1 MAVKVI
7 AFEKIREC
15 IANNQAFVLQGGA
28 GSGKTETL
36 KATMEFVA
44 SQWPSKKIAC
54 ITHTNKAVE
63 EIKSRVGAGNH
74 VSTIHSFINNLT
86 KNYKKNIHGIIHAL
100 FVVDL
105 MPDFDPNINQD
116 DKDVRK
122 IAHERYKSVH
132 KKFSAMSFVVNGKRA
147 GKVEGKREYDKDF
160 NNLNIELNKKIS
172 ELNQKIL
179 FEIKQ
184 RDQGSIRYNET
195 RFNDYKKLT
204 YSHDGLLEIAS
215 LLLKKYPLLGK
226 IVGDKFDYIFIDE
239 YQDTSEKIVDLFL
252 RSVYRPGKVVGLF
265 GDSMQSIYGD
275 GIGNVNKY
283 VDEKLLTR
291 IDKEDNY
298 RCSEQIIKFINSLRN
313 DGLSQE
319 LALKTVGNV
328 IESRD
333 SRQGAVEFYYAFY
346 DGKPNSRAVDIDK
359 YKAALNRLI
368 EKSNFPSDSKTLVL
382 TNSAVSSKAGFADL
396 FEIFASRYLDP
407 REEISNVLTRL
418 QLLDLFEICDA
429 HTKGDFNLILMRLK
443 KAGLSLKSVKQKN
456 EINENILNIINSNY
470 SALRAL
476 EKAFECDILKKTDSF
491 LEYKNRAEV
500 FLNQVATDRDF
511 KKFEADYIDNGNTL
525 TRMRVKYP
533 DFDED
538 DFLEQ
543 ERNIKKRNFFRDILS
558 EKLKFSEVCEYFRYE
573 DERTQYITMHKTK
586 GTGIENVLVVLDEY
600 FWIEYDFRSAFD
612 LLEANTIK
620 KTKSMQ
626 LIYVACSRA
635 KRNLRC
641 VRLVSKEEAPL
652 FLDAFKNHTV
662 KELDLGI

>member
-1 MAVKVI
+1 
-7 AFEKIREC
+7 
-15 IANNQAFVLQGGA
+15 
-28 GSGKTETL
+28 
-36 KATMEFVA
+36 
-44 SQWPSKKIAC
+44 
-54 ITHTNKAVE
+54 
-63 EIKSRVGAGNH
+63 
-74 VSTIHSFINNLT
+74 
-86 KNYKKNIHGIIHAL
+86 
-100 FVVDL
+100 
-105 MPDFDPNINQD
+105 
-116 DKDVRK
+116 
-122 IAHERYKSVH
+122 
-132 KKFSAMSFVVNGKRA
+132 MSFVVNGKRA
-147 GKVEGKREYDKDF
+147 GKVEGKREYDKNF

-172 ELNQKIL
+172 DLNKKII
-179 FEIKQ
+179 FEIEQ

-204 YSHDGLLEIAS
+204 YSPDGLLEIAS
-215 LLLKKYPLLGK
+215 ILFKKFPLLGK

-252 RSVYRPGKVVGLF
+252 RSVYRPGKVIGLF

-283 VDEKLLTR
+283 VDEGVLKR

-319 LALKTVGNV
+319 LALKRVGDV
-328 IESRD
+328 LESRD

-346 DGKPNSRAVDIDK
+346 DEKPNSRATDVGE
-359 YKAALNRLI
+359 YRAALNLLI
-368 EKSNFPSDSKTLVL
+368 EKSNFPSVSKTLVL
-382 TNSAVSSKAGFADL
+382 SNSAVSTKAGFADL
-396 FEIFASRYLDP
+396 FEIFSARYLDP
-407 REEISNVLTRL
+407 REEITNVLTRL

-429 HTKGDFNLILMRLK
+429 HTKGDFNFILMRLK
-443 KAGLSLKSVKQKN
+443 KAGLSLKNVKQKIT
-456 EINENILNIINSNY
+456 INENILNIINSNY
-470 SALRAL
+470 SALQAL
-476 EKAFECDILKKTDSF
+476 EKAFEYEILKETDSF
-491 LEYKNRAEV
+491 LEYKNRAEA
-500 FLNQVATDRDF
+500 FLVQAENDEEF

-525 TRMRVKYP
+525 TRMLVKYP

-543 ERNIKKRNFFRDILS
+543 EKNIKKRDFFKEILS

-612 LLEANTIK
+612 LGEVSTAK
-620 KTKSMQ
+620 KLKSLQ

-635 KRNLRC
+635 KKNLRC
-641 VRLVSKEEAPL
+641 VRLVSREEAPL
-652 FLDAFKNHTV
+652 FLAAFKNHFV
-662 KELDLGI
+662 KEIDLGIEKIAT